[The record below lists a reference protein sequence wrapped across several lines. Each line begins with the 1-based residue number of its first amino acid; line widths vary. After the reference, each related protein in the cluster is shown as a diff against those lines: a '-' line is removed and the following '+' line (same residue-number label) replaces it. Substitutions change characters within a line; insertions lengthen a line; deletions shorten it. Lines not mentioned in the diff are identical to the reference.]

1 MPNSDLSAAGTTLL
15 FSPSF
20 FYRFDQKQWKDQ
32 KPYPPYGTI
41 YAASLMQQEGFSVN
55 LFDTHLKESTSEIE
69 PVLKSLRPRYLIIYD
84 DGFNYLT
91 KMCLTAMRAAAFE
104 LINYGKSGECRII
117 VCNSDAADHYD
128 LYLSQGADFVILG
141 EGELTL
147 LELLKSLEANEKSQ
161 AHVAGLAFRLDEV
174 SICTLPRP
182 VLKDLDA
189 LPDPAWDLIDM
200 PAYQSLWQASEG
212 YFLEVWIG
220 AESGSQKVLDAMDK
234 GTTIQQIE
242 QSTRLLQAYK
252 VRVGFFL
259 QFAYP
264 GESMVEIKET
274 ISMMLRLMP
283 DDIGISISYPLPGT
297 LFYERVK
304 HQLRS
309 KQNWVDSDDLDT
321 MYIAAYSPAFYKQ
334 LHRFV
339 HKLFRLKQGWLN
351 LGAVIRGKRRITRA
365 ALKSIASL
373 IYYLPAVTADRFKLY
388 RLSTP

>member
-128 LYLSQGADFVILG
+128 LYLKQGADFVILG

-147 LELLKSLEANEKSQ
+147 LELLKSLEANEKS
-161 AHVAGLAFRLDEV
+161 HPSRLRDHLRGVAADA
-174 SICTLPRP
+174 SIGR
-182 VLKDLDA
+182 
-189 LPDPAWDLIDM
+189 
-200 PAYQSLWQASEG
+200 
-212 YFLEVWIG
+212 
-220 AESGSQKVLDAMDK
+220 
-234 GTTIQQIE
+234 
-242 QSTRLLQAYK
+242 
-252 VRVGFFL
+252 
-259 QFAYP
+259 
-264 GESMVEIKET
+264 
-274 ISMMLRLMP
+274 
-283 DDIGISISYPLPGT
+283 
-297 LFYERVK
+297 
-304 HQLRS
+304 
-309 KQNWVDSDDLDT
+309 
-321 MYIAAYSPAFYKQ
+321 
-334 LHRFV
+334 
-339 HKLFRLKQGWLN
+339 
-351 LGAVIRGKRRITRA
+351 
-365 ALKSIASL
+365 
-373 IYYLPAVTADRFKLY
+373 
-388 RLSTP
+388 